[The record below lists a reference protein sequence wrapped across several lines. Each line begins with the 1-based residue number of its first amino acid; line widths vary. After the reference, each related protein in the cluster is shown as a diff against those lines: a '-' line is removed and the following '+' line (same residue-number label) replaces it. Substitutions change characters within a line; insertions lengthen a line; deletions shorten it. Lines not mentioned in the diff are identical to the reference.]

1 MTPSEIL
8 RNEAEEITHRT
19 GRYIPP
25 YRVASLTRA
34 AHKVVEL
41 LTKTDVCTTYEEILI
56 VLDIVRSTI
65 CKATGKEE

>member
-1 MTPSEIL
+1 MTPSEIFK
-8 RNEAEEITHRT
+8 NEAEEITQRT

-25 YRVASLTRA
+25 YRVASLTRT

-41 LTKTDVCTTYEEILI
+41 LTKTDVCITFEEILI
-56 VLDIVRSTI
+56 VLDIVRTTI